1 MLQTL
6 LMSSRFSP
14 ERIPSWHDNL
24 LRFLDSKSHLTSITS
39 SHFFAP
45 IVITIAI
52 GLKRL
57 ENVADVQVSE
67 DIIFINA
74 LSFSDSL
81 YSRVLNFIFIL
92 FFGFIF
98 YSF

>member
-1 MLQTL
+1 MLQAL

-57 ENVADVQVSE
+57 ENIADVQVSE
-67 DIIFINA
+67 VIT
-74 LSFSDSL
+74 
-81 YSRVLNFIFIL
+81 
-92 FFGFIF
+92 F
-98 YSF
+98 YI